1 MNSFQGQASVLFG
14 FLFLINKYYLFQVG
28 AHEPENLEGL
38 DEMSIPER
46 WLSIVRNK
54 ISATE
59 HYLNYHKSYFD

>member
-14 FLFLINKYYLFQVG
+14 FLFLINKYYLFQIG

-46 WLSIVRNK
+46 
-54 ISATE
+54 
-59 HYLNYHKSYFD
+59 